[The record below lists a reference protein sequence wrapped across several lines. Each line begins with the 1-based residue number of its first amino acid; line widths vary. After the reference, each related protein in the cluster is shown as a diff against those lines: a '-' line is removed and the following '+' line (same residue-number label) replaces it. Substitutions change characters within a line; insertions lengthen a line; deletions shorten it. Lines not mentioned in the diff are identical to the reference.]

1 MQRTPGCRGLLATV
15 LGVSLFVL
23 SPDAAAQAAAPS
35 PEVTDPDP
43 WFGTDKLLHAG
54 ATFALSSG
62 GYALGVA
69 TIDQRWAALLLG
81 GGISLALGGLKEG
94 LDAAGLGQPSAKDF
108 VWDVVGTALGLGVAV
123 TFDAALRGPDAP

>member
-1 MQRTPGCRGLLATV
+1 MQRTPRYPVLMAAV
-15 LGVSLFVL
+15 LGVSLSMV
-23 SPDAAAQAAAPS
+23 SAPAKAQSVPS
-35 PEVTDPDP
+35 PEADPDP
-43 WFGTDKLLHAG
+43 WFGRDKLLHAG

-69 TIDQRWAALLLG
+69 TLDRRWAGLLMG
-81 GGISLALGGLKEG
+81 GGISLVLGGLKEG
-94 LDAAGLGQPSAKDF
+94 LDAAGLGQASAKDL